1 MEHTVWVPALY
12 RDLTGG
18 AETVRATGTS
28 VREVVQRLE
37 EQYPGIQARLC
48 EQDVLRPHIA
58 VAVNGEIS
66 RRGLRQRLHES
77 SEIHFI
83 PAISGG

>member
-18 AETVRATGTS
+18 AETVRVEGAS
-28 VREVVQRLE
+28 VGEVVQRLE
-37 EQYPGIQARLC
+37 EQHPGVQARLC
-48 EQDVLRPHIA
+48 DQGALRPHIV
-58 VAVNGEIS
+58 VAVNGEVC
-66 RRGLRQRLHES
+66 RRGLRQQLQEP